1 MGYLLMP
8 KIKVYS
14 MPVGEKGRI
23 KEIENTL
30 ESFQKEVGGYIEIL
44 SIDKECTLDLVCNE
58 EGKINN
64 LPLNRAWLFEG
75 EVVEVIAGNCFITR
89 HDKDGGSASIE
100 ESDVPK
106 IEETLKQMVGI
117 FGGTIVLV
125 KEDDHDAEQGTS
137 K

>member
-1 MGYLLMP
+1 MA

-14 MPVGEKGRI
+14 LEVGKKGYI
-23 KEIENTL
+23 KEIDNTL

-44 SIDKECTLDLVCNE
+44 SIDMECVLDLICNE
-58 EGKINN
+58 EGKIKS

-89 HDKDGGSASIE
+89 HDEDGSSASIE
-100 ESDVPK
+100 ESDIPK

-125 KEDDHDAEQGTS
+125 KEDDQDAQQGTD